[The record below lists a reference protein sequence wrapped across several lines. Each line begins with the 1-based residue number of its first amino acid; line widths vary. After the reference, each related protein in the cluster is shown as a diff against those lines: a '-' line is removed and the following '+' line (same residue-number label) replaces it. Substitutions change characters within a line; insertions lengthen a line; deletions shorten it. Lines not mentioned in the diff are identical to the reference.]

1 MSIYMEDVVERL
13 RDRGI
18 QPSAQRIAI
27 ASYVLGTDEHPTVEQ
42 VLERVR
48 ENFPY
53 VSRATVYNTLNL
65 FVERGLLRRLVLA
78 PGRVVYDPRVEPH
91 HHFLDEE
98 SGQVFDVPWE
108 ALQVTGV
115 EGLKGLQVE
124 DYQVVLR
131 GRRAS

>member
-1 MSIYMEDVVERL
+1 MEDVVERL
-13 RDRGI
+13 RSRGI

-27 ASYVLGTDEHPTVEQ
+27 AGYVLDTEEHPTVEQ

-78 PGRVVYDPRVEPH
+78 PGRVVYDPRTEPH

-108 ALQVTGV
+108 ALRVSGV
-115 EGLKGLQVE
+115 EALKGLQVE

>member
-1 MSIYMEDVVERL
+1 MEDVVERL
-13 RDRGI
+13 RERGI

-27 ASYVLGTDEHPTVEQ
+27 ARYVLETDEHPTVEQ

-48 ENFPY
+48 ERFPY

-65 FVERGLLRRLVLA
+65 FVARGLLRRLVVA

-91 HHFLDEE
+91 HHFLDEA
-98 SGQVFDVPWE
+98 SGRVFDVPWE
-108 ALQVTGV
+108 ALRVTGV
-115 EGLKGLQVE
+115 DQLEGLQVE

>member
-1 MSIYMEDVVERL
+1 MSISMEDVVERL
-13 RDRGI
+13 RSRGI

-27 ASYVLGTDEHPTVEQ
+27 ASYVLGTDEHPTVER

-108 ALQVTGV
+108 ALQVSGV